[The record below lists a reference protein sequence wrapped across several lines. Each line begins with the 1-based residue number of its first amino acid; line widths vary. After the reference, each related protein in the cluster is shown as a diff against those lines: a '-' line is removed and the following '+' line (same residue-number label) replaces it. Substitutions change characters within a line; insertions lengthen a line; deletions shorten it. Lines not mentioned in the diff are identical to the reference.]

1 LSQEANKFNNY
12 QRQNAKQLQDK
23 HKFMQKRAAE
33 NAQRQSRGEPPLPD
47 EDVSKQFKP
56 IAPLPRLDAMI
67 TSGQISNYC
76 KQISQFCSQSLGKL
90 YVAKALQQDK
100 K

>member
-1 LSQEANKFNNY
+1 MLGLYMYITFISH
-12 QRQNAKQLQDK
+12 LQ
-23 HKFMQKRAAE
+23 AAE
-33 NAQRQSRGEPPLPD
+33 NAQRQARGESTLPE
-47 EDVSKQFKP
+47 EDISKQFKP

-90 YVAKALQQDK
+90 YVAKALQDMK
-100 K
+100 

>member
-1 LSQEANKFNNY
+1 MELCIQTTCLLNIDLLTYISQ
-12 QRQNAKQLQDK
+12 
-23 HKFMQKRAAE
+23 AAE
-33 NAQRQSRGEPPLPD
+33 NAQRQARGEPPLPD
-47 EDVSKQFKP
+47 EDISKQFKP

-67 TSGQISNYC
+67 TSGQIYNYC

-90 YVAKALQQDK
+90 YVAKALQQEK